1 MIEKEYKI
9 ALTAE
14 FTGFAVGD
22 NRKEAI
28 EDLDILDFIDEAAHE
43 GNFQIVE
50 IKSRLRMRDVI
61 PAIRQ
66 FIQSA

>member
-9 ALTAE
+9 VLTAE
-14 FTGFAVGD
+14 FTGLAIGD

-28 EDLDILDFIDEAAHE
+28 EDLDILDFIDEAAHS

-50 IKSRLRMRDVI
+50 IKSQLRMRDVI
-61 PAIRQ
+61 PAIKN
-66 FIQSA
+66 FLQSA